1 MIKEL
6 YQLQTHHL
14 YGLDTLILLRIIS
27 HARIATTKFM
37 CFIKKN
43 GMKYA
48 GYLIKNTVF

>member
-14 YGLDTLILLRIIS
+14 YGLGALSHLKIIS
-27 HARIATTKFM
+27 HARIATIKFM
-37 CFIKKN
+37 YIIKKD

-48 GYLIKNTVF
+48 GYLIKNIVF